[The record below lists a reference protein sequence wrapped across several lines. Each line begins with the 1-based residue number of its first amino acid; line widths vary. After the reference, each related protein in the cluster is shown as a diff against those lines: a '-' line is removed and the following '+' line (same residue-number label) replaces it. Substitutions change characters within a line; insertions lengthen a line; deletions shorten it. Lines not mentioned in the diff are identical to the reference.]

1 MKYLA
6 VFLAAFT
13 LGYLTNSM
21 LHPVASRPSDELLS
35 LFEKFLKSEANTY
48 ANAGSAE
55 DKLKAADEM
64 YSKMM
69 LLFLS
74 QLELKA
80 PENKPLKVSVTIE
93 PEKKVYVEMPKE
105 IEVSVKKNPKKK
117 ELGKSISERLMAGTI
132 TMVDY
137 KSMMDTVSYLDNNDS
152 RVKKLIGSYLGK
164 LKRSES
170 RTGLL
175 ENVQMNVNSDPE
187 KNMTRFLVKDVYDN
201 TNLNIYEKTS
211 ETFRSV
217 PGDEN
222 FIFITKGLSFIV
234 FDLRTEPIEGK
245 LYNLRQMKGSFNLKK
260 STIPNQL
267 D

>member
-6 VFLAAFT
+6 VFLTAFT
-13 LGYLTNSM
+13 LGYFTYSV
-21 LHPVASRPSDELLS
+21 LHPVADKPSDELLS
-35 LFEKFLKSEANTY
+35 LFEKFLKSEAKNY
-48 ANAGSAE
+48 ANADSSEA
-55 DKLKAADEM
+55 KLKAADEM

-80 PENKPLKVSVTIE
+80 PENKPLNVSVSIQ
-93 PEKKVYVEMPKE
+93 PEKKVYVEVPRE
-105 IEVSVKKNPKKK
+105 IEVPVKQKPKKK
-117 ELGKSISERLMAGTI
+117 EIGKTISERLMAGTI

-137 KSMMDTVSYLDNNDS
+137 KSMMDTVSYLDSTDS
-152 RVKKLIGSYLGK
+152 RIKKLIGSYTGK
-164 LKRSES
+164 MKRNDS

-175 ENVQMNVNSDPE
+175 ENVLMDVNSDRE
-187 KNMTRFLVKDVYDN
+187 KSMTRFLVKDVYDN
-201 TNLNIYEKTS
+201 TSMNIYEKTS

-234 FDLRTEPIEGK
+234 FDLRTSPIEGK
-245 LYNLRQMKGSFNLKK
+245 LYNLRQVKGSFNIKK
-260 STIPNQL
+260 NSKANQL

>member
-6 VFLAAFT
+6 VFLTAFT
-13 LGYLTNSM
+13 LGYFTYSL
-21 LHPVASRPSDELLS
+21 LHPVADKPSDELLS
-35 LFEKFLKSEANTY
+35 LFEKFLKSEAKTY
-48 ANAGSAE
+48 ANADSAE
-55 DKLKAADEM
+55 AKLKAADEM

-80 PENKPLKVSVTIE
+80 PENKPLNISVTVQ
-93 PEKKVYVEMPKE
+93 PEKKVFIEVPKE
-105 IEVSVKKNPKKK
+105 IAIPANRKPKKNDI
-117 ELGKSISERLMAGTI
+117 GKTISERLMAGTI

-137 KSMMDTVSYLDNNDS
+137 KSMMDTVSYLDSTDS
-152 RVKKLIGSYLGK
+152 RIKKLYGSYSGK
-164 LKRSES
+164 MKRIDS

-175 ENVQMNVNSDPE
+175 ENVSMEINRDPE
-187 KNMTRFLVKDVYDN
+187 QSMTKFLVTDVYDN
-201 TNLNIYEKTS
+201 TSMNIYEKTS

-234 FDLRTEPIEGK
+234 FDLKTSPIEGK
-245 LYNLRQMKGSFNLKK
+245 VYNLRQLKGSFSLKK
-260 STIPNQL
+260 NAIVNR
-267 D
+267 